1 MNKYLIV
8 VFISIFF
15 IKNLSADINKE
26 VSDLKNEFKQI
37 KEIYENKIEALEA
50 KIEKLE
56 NEKAKKETKVAD
68 HHDGH
73 DGHSEESSF
82 NIEAVLN
89 GKYTSFTRSGEVE
102 PKGFG
107 TAHEGERGRE
117 GLYIGESEL
126 IINSDIGE
134 KFSGSLT
141 AAIVREDGADKIELE
156 EAYVETL
163 DGSFLDNTFFKFGR
177 AFWNVGVLNPQHA
190 HADDF
195 ADRPLPY
202 RVFLNKAYNDDGLEA
217 SYLF

>member
-1 MNKYLIV
+1 MNKYLMI
-8 VFISIFF
+8 VFISMFF

-26 VSDLKNEFKQI
+26 VSDLKKEFKQI

-56 NEKAKKETKVAD
+56 NEKAKQETKVAD

-73 DGHSEESSF
+73 DGHSEESNF

-126 IINSDIGE
+126 IINSDI
-134 KFSGSLT
+134 LC
-141 AAIVREDGADKIELE
+141 
-156 EAYVETL
+156 
-163 DGSFLDNTFFKFGR
+163 
-177 AFWNVGVLNPQHA
+177 
-190 HADDF
+190 
-195 ADRPLPY
+195 
-202 RVFLNKAYNDDGLEA
+202 
-217 SYLF
+217 

>member
-1 MNKYLIV
+1 MKKNILVI
-8 VFISIFF
+8 FIALFF

-26 VSDLKNEFKQI
+26 VLDLKNEFKQI

-56 NEKAKKETKVAD
+56 NEKNQPQTQVTEKSD
-68 HHDGH
+68 SHDSH

-89 GKYTSFTRSGEVE
+89 GKYTSFLEVV
-102 PKGFG
+102 KLLQKVLVL
-107 TAHEGERGRE
+107 AHEGERGRE
-117 GLYIGESEL
+117 GLHIGESEL
-126 IINSDIGE
+126 IMNADIGE

-141 AAIVREDGADKIELE
+141 AALVREDGADKIELE
-156 EAYVETL
+156 EAYVE
-163 DGSFLDNTFFKFGR
+163 SFRWKLLDNTYFKFGR

-202 RVFLNKAYNDDGLEA
+202 RVFLNKVL
-217 SYLF
+217 